1 MRALVTGVTRGL
13 GRLLVDHLVA
23 DGWEVVA
30 VARRGDALAEL
41 ATTWGPAVT
50 AYVADVTDAPRM
62 AAVAAEAGELDLVVV
77 NAGAL
82 QATGAFWEADLDEWL
97 AGVEVNL
104 HGAAATLHGV
114 LPGMVARG
122 SGRVV
127 VLGSGI
133 GHRPSPWVTQYSVS
147 KAAVARLVESL
158 QVELDGTGVR
168 CFLVSPGMVR
178 TDMTAW
184 PDSLVE
190 RLPHLGALDDD
201 DWTPPEAFCRL
212 VDRIAAGEVDAAAG
226 HFLHATDDPERV
238 VAAVEADPTVRTLR
252 QVAAYDGDPSA

>member
-1 MRALVTGVTRGL
+1 M
-13 GRLLVDHLVA
+13 
-23 DGWEVVA
+23 
-30 VARRGDALAEL
+30 
-41 ATTWGPAVT
+41 
-50 AYVADVTDAPRM
+50 
-62 AAVAAEAGELDLVVV
+62 

-82 QATGAFWEADLDEWL
+82 QATGRVLGGRPRRWL

-104 HGAAATLHGV
+104 HGAAATLHAV

-122 SGRVV
+122 PGRVV
-127 VLGSGI
+127 VLGSGSAT
-133 GHRPSPWVTQYSVS
+133 GRRRGSLRYSVS

-184 PDSLVE
+184 PDALVE

-226 HFLHATDDPERV
+226 HFLHATDDPARV
-238 VAAVEADPTVRTLR
+238 VAAVEADPRCARCARCRRTTGTRPALR
-252 QVAAYDGDPSA
+252 DPTRHPDMRILAP